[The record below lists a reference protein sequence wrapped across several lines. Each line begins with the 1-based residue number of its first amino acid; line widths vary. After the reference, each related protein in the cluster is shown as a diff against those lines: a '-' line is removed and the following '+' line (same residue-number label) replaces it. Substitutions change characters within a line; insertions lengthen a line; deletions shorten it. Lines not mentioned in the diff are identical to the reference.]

1 MRQPT
6 LAPKIVR
13 QSLPMMETR
22 KGNNDGH
29 YLRLFWALLWAI
41 GARIV
46 VAEEN
51 ARRWFHFDQWHIGSS
66 FDPSRSIEFLFSH
79 SLPRFSPSSPS
90 PSPPIPLYS
99 ECEKR
104 EVKGERRPGRGARR
118 NIISFSLSQP
128 FSRKERQTNPA
139 INNRVID
146 KLKPFLSE
154 YNMCVCVKI
163 VT

>member
-90 PSPPIPLYS
+90 PFPQFLYTLNA
-99 ECEKR
+99 K
-104 EVKGERRPGRGARR
+104 KGRW
-118 NIISFSLSQP
+118 
-128 FSRKERQTNPA
+128 KERDDPEGA
-139 INNRVID
+139 LGEI
-146 KLKPFLSE
+146 LFPFLWVNPFLE
-154 YNMCVCVKI
+154 RKDRQI
-163 VT
+163 LR